1 MYNSITCNTWG
12 MTKEVE
18 TAETSVSI
26 SLCMPHG
33 TACFSF
39 VLIIDFTGI
48 CVINIPFLLF
58 LTHVHTLIYTTTRES
73 SDLKLIRS
81 PWFQIEIFFNRHYSH
96 TALITVSFHPW
107 HNFLILHFLDF
118 KSRKTVVNWNWLSS
132 NWSIPLISIP
142 RTGKHG
148 QLDFLNLSN

>member
-1 MYNSITCNTWG
+1 MLMYNSITCNTWG

-73 SDLKLIRS
+73 RDLKLIRS
-81 PWFQIEIFFNRHYSH
+81 P
-96 TALITVSFHPW
+96 
-107 HNFLILHFLDF
+107 LDF
-118 KSRKTVVNWNWLSS
+118 KSKFSL
-132 NWSIPLISIP
+132 
-142 RTGKHG
+142 TGITRIFNREYCLDNRFFPSLARF
-148 QLDFLNLSN
+148 LDFAFS